1 MNQENLAKIL
11 KSEFPSNG
19 GNIRFFLAPGRINI
33 IGEHVDY
40 VGGIVLPAAIDFSVR
55 IAIRKNKE
63 QKFRIYSVSSGEKVE
78 TESIVFD
85 PKRSWVNY
93 VYGVINE
100 FRKLNFISDFFDL
113 VVWGNIPQGA
123 GLSSSAAFEVAVAFA
138 LCKIHDWK
146 LSREEIA
153 LLGQRAENHFVGVD
167 CGIMDQFVVS
177 TAKEGFCI
185 SLDTESLRYNFHK
198 MDLEGC
204 EFYLIDS
211 KVKHSLKDSAYNL
224 RRKEVE
230 SAFRKIKKHKPS
242 IRTLYQ
248 AELEDLGKGLN
259 EIEIKRAMHVIGERL
274 RTSKVIENLKSG
286 NAKTMGELLFECH
299 DSLSENYEV
308 SCEETDFIVEELK
321 VQGTLGAR
329 MIGGGFGGCILIL
342 DKVGRKNTLFERIK
356 TRYFGKFGTEPGLYS
371 VRISDGVREF

>member
-1 MNQENLAKIL
+1 M
-11 KSEFPSNG
+11 
-19 GNIRFFLAPGRINI
+19 
-33 IGEHVDY
+33 
-40 VGGIVLPAAIDFSVR
+40 
-55 IAIRKNKE
+55 
-63 QKFRIYSVSSGEKVE
+63 
-78 TESIVFD
+78 
-85 PKRSWVNY
+85 
-93 VYGVINE
+93 
-100 FRKLNFISDFFDL
+100 
-113 VVWGNIPQGA
+113 
-123 GLSSSAAFEVAVAFA
+123 
-138 LCKIHDWK
+138 
-146 LSREEIA
+146 
-153 LLGQRAENHFVGVD
+153 
-167 CGIMDQFVVS
+167 
-177 TAKEGFCI
+177 
-185 SLDTESLRYNFHK
+185 
-198 MDLEGC
+198 
-204 EFYLIDS
+204 
-211 KVKHSLKDSAYNL
+211 
-224 RRKEVE
+224 E

-259 EIEIKRAMHVIGERL
+259 EIEIKRAIHVIGERL

-308 SCEETDFIVEELK
+308 SCDETDFIVEELK